1 MEGKQ
6 ESWYLGWN
14 SLYPDRCR
22 DGDELYD
29 LWIQH
34 HILANIPMVRLSQ
47 LAAAAEWIVWGLSFH
62 PHMLCSRSV
71 TQSCLTLWDPM
82 DCSPPG
88 PSVHEISQARILV
101 WVAIPF
107 SRGSS
112 KSRDQTWIS
121 FIADWFST
129 IWATR
134 KALINFISVLV
145 LAYLLGFTIC
155 IPFYLQI
162 TLYHFTY
169 NKVDTWTRY
178 Y

>member
-88 PSVHEISQARILV
+88 PSVHGSQAKILQ
-101 WVAIPF
+101 WVITSY
-107 SRGSS
+107 SRGSPPL
-112 KSRDQTWIS
+112 RDQTHVS
-121 FIADWFST
+121 
-129 IWATR
+129 
-134 KALINFISVLV
+134 
-145 LAYLLGFTIC
+145 C
-155 IPFYLQI
+155 IFCIGRQI
-162 TLYHFTY
+162 LYHW
-169 NKVDTWTRY
+169 VTWEACMGTENLPWPWLTNLNPLIETH
-178 Y
+178 

>member
-47 LAAAAEWIVWGLSFH
+47 VAAAAEWIVWGLSFH

-88 PSVHEISQARILV
+88 PSVHGSQAKRLQWDI
-101 WVAIPF
+101 ISY

-112 KSRDQTWIS
+112 PPRDRTHIS
-121 FIADWFST
+121 CIFCHSLLLLPSIFSC
-129 IWATR
+129 IRAFSNEL
-134 KALINFISVLV
+134 ALRIRWSKYWSFGFGISPSNE
-145 LAYLLGFTIC
+145 YS
-155 IPFYLQI
+155 
-162 TLYHFTY
+162 
-169 NKVDTWTRY
+169 W
-178 Y
+178 